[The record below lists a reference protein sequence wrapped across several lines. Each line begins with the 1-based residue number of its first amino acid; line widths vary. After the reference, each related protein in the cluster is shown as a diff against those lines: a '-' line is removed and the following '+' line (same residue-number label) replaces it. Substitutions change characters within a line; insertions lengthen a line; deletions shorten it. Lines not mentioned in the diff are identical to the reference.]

1 MRRPI
6 VICGMALFVLCVAA
20 LADELKLPDAARPEP
35 AGVARP
41 ESPRQE
47 SPKGVAKDKSKAEK
61 SLPAFTPER
70 EAAALALVREHHPEV
85 AELLDR
91 LKSNRPAQYRRAI
104 RELAQTSQRLAQW
117 KDRDPARYELELK
130 LWKLQSKV
138 QLLSARATMSGDL
151 VQESELR
158 AALAEQMDVRIAL
171 LTLQRDSAARR
182 VQDLDSQ
189 ITRLTSQRDA
199 TVQRQLNRAKQ
210 AIENQ
215 RKKRK

>member
-1 MRRPI
+1 ML
-6 VICGMALFVLCVAA
+6 GLCVAA
-20 LADELKLPDAARPEP
+20 FAD
-35 AGVARP
+35 GVARP
-41 ESPRQE
+41 ESPK
-47 SPKGVAKDKSKAEK
+47 SVAKDKSKPEK
-61 SLPAFTPER
+61 NLPPFSPER

-91 LKSNRPAQYRRAI
+91 LKGNRPAQYRRAI

-117 KDRDPARYELELK
+117 KERDPARYELELK

-151 VQESELR
+151 VQEAELR
-158 AALAEQMDVRIAL
+158 QALAEQMDVRIAL
-171 LTLQRDSAARR
+171 LQLQRDAAARR
-182 VQDLDSQ
+182 VHDLESQ

-199 TVQRQLNRAKQ
+199 TVERQLNRAKQ

>member
-1 MRRPI
+1 MMRRPI
-6 VICGMALFVLCVAA
+6 LVCVAA
-20 LADELKLPDAARPEP
+20 LFGLSVAAFADGVTRPQSKVVVPSETSKGARPEP
-35 AGVARP
+35 A
-41 ESPRQE
+41 
-47 SPKGVAKDKSKAEK
+47 KGVGKEKSKAEK
-61 SLPAFTPER
+61 NLPAFTPER

-117 KDRDPARYELELK
+117 KERDPARYDLELR
-130 LWKLQSKV
+130 LWKLQSRV

-151 VQESELR
+151 VQEAELR

-171 LTLQRDSAARR
+171 VKLQRDAASRR